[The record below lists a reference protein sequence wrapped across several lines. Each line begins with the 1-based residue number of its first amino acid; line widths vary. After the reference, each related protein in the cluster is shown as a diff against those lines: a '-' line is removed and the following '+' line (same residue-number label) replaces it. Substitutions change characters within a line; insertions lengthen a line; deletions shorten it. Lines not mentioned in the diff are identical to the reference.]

1 MLFRSHP
8 GDVII
13 GDRDGVVVIPQD
25 EIDAVI
31 ESLKSVREKEIEL
44 ESKVKAG
51 LCYAPWVD
59 DYLQSDQTRYLD

>member
-1 MLFRSHP
+1 
-8 GDVII
+8 
-13 GDRDGVVVIPQD
+13 VVIPRD